1 MLSWLGAEVRVLASH
16 VVAAVVLTCLSL
28 VVGTAGTG
36 PEEGHVKEGAMAK
49 TCTALMKVGVAVKHS
64 ILEST
69 LAAVIG
75 GVAQLAEHQP
85 GA

>member
-1 MLSWLGAEVRVLASH
+1 MGAEVRVLASH
-16 VVAAVVLTCLSL
+16 VVAAVVLTFLRL
-28 VVGTAGTG
+28 VAGVKGTAKTH
-36 PEEGHVKEGAMAK
+36 PEKGCVKEAAMAK
-49 TCTALMKVGVAVKHS
+49 ARTVVTKVGVAVKHS

-69 LAAVIG
+69 LAAVIC

>member
-1 MLSWLGAEVRVLASH
+1 LGAEVRVLASH
-16 VVAAVVLTCLSL
+16 VVAAVVLTFLRL
-28 VVGTAGTG
+28 VAGVTGTAKAHL
-36 PEEGHVKEGAMAK
+36 EKDCVKEATMAK
-49 TCTALMKVGVAVKHS
+49 ARTVVTKVGVAVKHS

-69 LAAVIG
+69 LAAVIC

>member
-1 MLSWLGAEVRVLASH
+1 
-16 VVAAVVLTCLSL
+16 
-28 VVGTAGTG
+28 
-36 PEEGHVKEGAMAK
+36 MAK